1 MNIQAAP
8 AGAGSVIDSIGVALP
23 DRVMTTR
30 EVLDGCRRRLALP
43 LEQTTGIVSRRVAG
57 DVEYALDLATR
68 AAEDCVSRS
77 SIGPADVDLL
87 ISASISRVDS
97 PDRSTYEPSA
107 ATQLRHR
114 LGCERAWAF
123 DVTNACAG
131 QFTGIYVA
139 DALIRAGEIGS
150 ALIVSGEYISHLMRT
165 AQLEIADELDARV
178 ACLTLGD
185 AGAAVLLT
193 RADDGPGGFD
203 HIGIRTVGR
212 YHNLCVAGPTDQPHG
227 GVIMKTDMMGLAAV
241 GIREMVKHTQQAL
254 AAMGLSP
261 TDFDRF
267 IPHQTSTLAI
277 QAAVRRT
284 NKVFGGVVLDERDVI
299 NNLPRRGNTAT
310 TTHPVALRDASRDG
324 RIRTGDRVLFEVA
337 ASGVN
342 VGTAAYRLDG
352 LPDRLARGTRS
363 TRTAPPRPRPAP
375 WPDPVRAVA
384 IGRTEPEPAS
394 GPATGAGP
402 ATATGP
408 DVTTLQLIRAATD
421 DCLRRAGVRASGV
434 DLLIHVGVYRTGMIA
449 EPAIA
454 AIAAGELGF
463 DGSTAATGE
472 LLAFD
477 VTNGALGMLD
487 GCRIAAELIRAGKAD
502 TAVVVASEVEQ
513 REPGA
518 AGPAVARCGSAVL
531 LRLDPDRASGFLGF
545 HSRSVAT
552 PAADRGAWVMQ
563 DGGHSFIRATD
574 RVEPA
579 AAYAEH
585 LPVVVAELLDRLRV
599 RPDAIRAVVPP
610 WLPPPVERRL
620 RDTWP
625 VLGPRLATLP
635 PARDGADLF
644 TSALPMGLRAVSA
657 GGASPGELVV
667 VVGASTGMEIGAALY
682 RI

>member
-8 AGAGSVIDSIGVALP
+8 AGTGSVIDSIGVALP
-23 DRVMTTR
+23 DRVLTTR
-30 EVLDGCRRRLALP
+30 EVLDGCRSRLALP

-57 DVEYALDLATR
+57 DDEYALDLATR
-68 AAEDCVSRS
+68 AAEDCISRS
-77 SIGPADVDLL
+77 SIGFRDVDLL

-97 PDRSTYEPSA
+97 PDRSTYEPAA

-131 QFTGIYVA
+131 QFTGIYFA
-139 DALIRAGEIGS
+139 DALIRAGEIDT

-193 RADDGPGGFD
+193 RASDETEGFA

-212 YHNLCVAGPTDQPHG
+212 YHTLCVAGPTDQPHG
-227 GVIMKTDMMGLAAV
+227 GVIMKTDMMGLAAA
-241 GIREMVKHTQQAL
+241 GIREMVAHTQQAL
-254 AAMGLSP
+254 DVMGLSP
-261 TDFDRF
+261 MDFDRF

-284 NKVFGGVVLDERDVI
+284 NKVFGSVVLDERDVI

-310 TTHPVALRDASRDG
+310 TTHTVALRDASVDG
-324 RIRTGDRVLFEVA
+324 RIRTGERVLFEVA

-352 LPDRLARGTRS
+352 LPDRLATGTRS
-363 TRTAPPRPRPAP
+363 QRTAPPRRRPAP
-375 WPDPVRAVA
+375 WRHPVRAVA
-384 IGRTEPEPAS
+384 IGLAEP
-394 GPATGAGP
+394 GAG
-402 ATATGP
+402 AGL
-408 DVTTLQLIRAATD
+408 TTLELIGAATD
-421 DCLRRAGVRASGV
+421 DCLRRAGARASDV
-434 DLLIHVGVYRTGMIA
+434 DLLIHAGVYRTGMIA

-454 AIAAGELGF
+454 AIVAGELGF
-463 DGSTAATGE
+463 DGSTAATNE
-472 LLAFD
+472 ILAFD

-487 GCRIAAELIRAGKAD
+487 GCRIAAELIRAGAAG

-531 LRLDPDRASGFLGF
+531 LRLDPDQSTGFLGF
-545 HSRSVAT
+545 HSRSVAR
-552 PAADRGAWVMQ
+552 PSPDRGAWAMQ
-563 DGGHSFIRATD
+563 GGGHSFIRATD
-574 RVEPA
+574 RSEPA

-585 LPVVVAELLDRLRV
+585 VPAVVAELLDRMEV
-599 RPDAIRAVVPP
+599 RAEAIRAVVPP

-620 RDTWP
+620 RGTWP
-625 VLGPRLATLP
+625 VLGARLATLP
-635 PARDGADLF
+635 PASDGTDLF
-644 TSALPMGLRAVSA
+644 TSAMPVGLRAVSA
-657 GGASPGELVV
+657 GGGVSPGDLVV

-682 RI
+682 RL

>member
-1 MNIQAAP
+1 MNFQAAP

-30 EVLDGCRRRLALP
+30 EVLDGCRSRLALP

-57 DVEYALDLATR
+57 DAEYALDLATR

-77 SIGPADVDLL
+77 SIGLGDVDLL

-131 QFTGIYVA
+131 QFTGIYFA

-165 AQLEIADELDARV
+165 AQLEIADELDARI

-193 RADDGPGGFD
+193 RTDDGPGGFE

-212 YHNLCVAGPTDQPHG
+212 YHHLCVAGPTDRPHG
-227 GVIMKTDMMGLAAV
+227 GVIMKTDMMGLAAA
-241 GIREMVKHTQQAL
+241 GIREMVAHTQQAL
-254 AAMGLSP
+254 GAMGLSP

-310 TTHPVALRDASRDG
+310 TSHPVALRDASRDG

-363 TRTAPPRPRPAP
+363 PRTAPPRPRPAP
-375 WPDPVRAVA
+375 WPHPVRAVA
-384 IGRTEPEPAS
+384 IGLAEPA
-394 GPATGAGP
+394 AGP
-402 ATATGP
+402 AGGP
-408 DVTTLQLIRAATD
+408 AAGAEPGATTLQLIRAATD
-421 DCLRRAGVRASGV
+421 DCLRRAGVSASDV

-472 LLAFD
+472 ILAFD
-477 VTNGALGMLD
+477 VTNGALGTLD

-531 LRLDPDRASGFLGF
+531 LRLDADRASGFLGF

-552 PAADRGAWVMQ
+552 PAPDRGAWAMQ
-563 DGGHSFIRATD
+563 DGGHNFIRATD
-574 RVEPA
+574 RGEPA

-585 LPVVVAELLDRLRV
+585 LPAVVAELLDRMRV
-599 RPDAIRAVVPP
+599 GSDAIRAVVPP

-625 VLGPRLATLP
+625 VLGPRLVTLP
-635 PARDGADLF
+635 PVSHGTDLF
-644 TSALPMGLRAVSA
+644 TSALPVGLRAVSA
-657 GGASPGELVV
+657 GGGVSPGELVV

>member
-1 MNIQAAP
+1 MSIQAAP

-30 EVLDGCRRRLALP
+30 EVLDGCRSRLALP

-77 SIGPADVDLL
+77 SIGLGDVDLL

-97 PDRSTYEPSA
+97 PQRSTYEPSA
-107 ATQLRHR
+107 ATHLRHR

-131 QFTGIYVA
+131 QFTGIYIA

-165 AQLEIADELDARV
+165 AQLEIADELDARI

-193 RADDGPGGFD
+193 RADDGSGGFD

-212 YHNLCVAGPTDQPHG
+212 YHTLCVAGPTDRPHG
-227 GVIMKTDMMGLAAV
+227 GVIMKTDMMGLAAA
-241 GIREMVKHTQQAL
+241 GIREMVAHTQQTL
-254 AAMGLSP
+254 GAMGLSP

-310 TTHPVALRDASRDG
+310 TTHTVALRDASLDG

-352 LPDRLARGTRS
+352 LPDRLARGARS
-363 TRTAPPRPRPAP
+363 SRTAPPPRRPAS
-375 WPDPVRAVA
+375 WRHPVRAVA
-384 IGRTEPEPAS
+384 IGLADPTAAAAAHPAAAAQ
-394 GPATGAGP
+394 PGAG
-402 ATATGP
+402 A
-408 DVTTLQLIRAATD
+408 TTLQLIGAATG

-472 LLAFD
+472 ILAFD
-477 VTNGALGMLD
+477 VANGALGMLD

-518 AGPAVARCGSAVL
+518 VGPAVARCGSAVL

-552 PAADRGAWVMQ
+552 PAPDRGAWVMQ

-574 RVEPA
+574 RTEPA

-610 WLPPPVERRL
+610 WLPPPVARRL

-625 VLGPRLATLP
+625 VLGPRLTTLP
-635 PARDGADLF
+635 PAWDGTDLF
-644 TSALPMGLRAVSA
+644 TSALPIGLRAVSA
-657 GGASPGELVV
+657 GGGVSPGELVV

>member
-8 AGAGSVIDSIGVALP
+8 AGPGSVIDSIGVALP

-30 EVLDGCRRRLALP
+30 EVLDGCSSRLALP

-57 DVEYALDLATR
+57 DAEYALDLATR

-77 SIGPADVDLL
+77 SIGLAEVDLL

-131 QFTGIYVA
+131 QFTGIYFA

-165 AQLEIADELDARV
+165 AQLEITDELDARI

-193 RADDGPGGFD
+193 RADDRPGGFE

-212 YHNLCVAGPTDQPHG
+212 YHNLCVAGPTDRPHG
-227 GVIMKTDMMGLAAV
+227 GVIMKTDMMGLAAA
-241 GIREMVKHTQQAL
+241 GIREMVAHTQQAL
-254 AAMGLSP
+254 DAMGLSP

-310 TTHPVALRDASRDG
+310 TTHPVALRDASLDG

-363 TRTAPPRPRPAP
+363 PRTAPPRPRPAP
-375 WPDPVRAVA
+375 WPHPVRAAA
-384 IGRTEPEPAS
+384 IGLADPEPDA
-394 GPATGAGP
+394 
-402 ATATGP
+402 
-408 DVTTLQLIRAATD
+408 TTLELIRAATD
-421 DCLRRAGVRASGV
+421 DCLRRAGVRASDV

-463 DGSTAATGE
+463 DGSTAASGDV
-472 LLAFD
+472 LAFD
-477 VTNGALGMLD
+477 VTNGALGTLD

-502 TAVVVASEVEQ
+502 TALVVASEVEQ

-518 AGPAVARCGSAVL
+518 SGPAVARCGSAVL
-531 LRLDPDRASGFLGF
+531 LRLEPDRASGFLGF
-545 HSRSVAT
+545 HSRSVAM
-552 PAADRGAWVMQ
+552 PAPDRGAWAMQ
-563 DGGHSFIRATD
+563 DGGHNFIRATD
-574 RVEPA
+574 RAEPA

-585 LPVVVAELLDRLRV
+585 VPAVVAELLDRMRV
-599 RPDAIRAVVPP
+599 RPEAIRAVVPP
-610 WLPPPVERRL
+610 WLPPSVERRL

-625 VLGPRLATLP
+625 VLGPRLATPP
-635 PARDGADLF
+635 PAADGSDLF
-644 TSALPMGLRAVSA
+644 TSALPVGLRAVSV
-657 GGASPGELVV
+657 GGGVSPGELVV

>member
-8 AGAGSVIDSIGVALP
+8 VGTGSVIDSIGVALP

-30 EVLDGCRRRLALP
+30 EVLDGCRSRLALP

-57 DVEYALDLATR
+57 DDEYALDLATR
-68 AAEDCVSRS
+68 AAEDCLSRS
-77 SIGPADVDLL
+77 SIGLGDVDLL

-97 PDRSTYEPSA
+97 PDRSTYEPAA

-114 LGCERAWAF
+114 LGCDRAWTF

-131 QFTGIYVA
+131 QFTGIYFA
-139 DALIRAGEIGS
+139 DALIRAGEIDT

-165 AQLEIADELDARV
+165 AQLEIADELDARI

-193 RADDGPGGFD
+193 RAGNEEEGFA

-212 YHNLCVAGPTDQPHG
+212 YHTLCVAGPTDRPHG
-227 GVIMKTDMMGLAAV
+227 GVIMKTDMMGLAAA
-241 GIREMVKHTQQAL
+241 GIREMVAHTQQAL
-254 AAMGLSP
+254 GALGRSP

-310 TTHPVALRDASRDG
+310 TTHTVALRDASLDG

-352 LPDRLARGTRS
+352 LPDRLATGSRS
-363 TRTAPPRPRPAP
+363 QRTAPPRRRPTP
-375 WPDPVRAVA
+375 WRHPVRAVA
-384 IGRTEPEPAS
+384 IGLAEP
-394 GPATGAGP
+394 GAGAEAAATTLELIGA
-402 ATATGP
+402 ATA
-408 DVTTLQLIRAATD
+408 
-421 DCLRRAGVRASGV
+421 DCLRRAGARASGV
-434 DLLIHVGVYRTGMIA
+434 DLLVHAGVYRTGMIA

-454 AIAAGELGF
+454 AIVAGEFGF
-463 DGSTAATGE
+463 DGSTAANGE
-472 LLAFD
+472 ILAFD

-487 GCRIAAELIRAGKAD
+487 GCRIAAELIRAGAAG
-502 TAVVVASEVEQ
+502 TALVVASEVEQ

-518 AGPAVARCGSAVL
+518 AGAAVARYGSAVL
-531 LRLDPDRASGFLGF
+531 LRLDPDHTTGFLGF
-545 HSRSVAT
+545 HSRSVAP
-552 PAADRGAWVMQ
+552 PAPGRGAWAMQ
-563 DGGHSFIRATD
+563 SDGHSFIRATD
-574 RVEPA
+574 RGEPA

-585 LPVVVAELLDRLRV
+585 VPAVVAELLDRMEV
-599 RPDAIRAVVPP
+599 RAEAIRAVVPP

-620 RDTWP
+620 RGTWP
-625 VLGPRLATLP
+625 VLGARLATLP
-635 PARDGADLF
+635 SASGGTDLF
-644 TSALPMGLRAVSA
+644 TSAMPVGLRAVSA
-657 GGASPGELVV
+657 GGGVSPGDLVV
-667 VVGASTGMEIGAALY
+667 VVGASTGMEVGAALY
-682 RI
+682 RL

>member
-1 MNIQAAP
+1 MSIQAAT

-30 EVLDGCRRRLALP
+30 EVLDGCRSRLELP

-68 AAEDCVSRS
+68 AAEDCISRS
-77 SIGPADVDLL
+77 SIGLGDVDLL

-97 PDRSTYEPSA
+97 PDRSTYEPAA
-107 ATQLRHR
+107 ATGLRHR
-114 LGCERAWAF
+114 LGCDRAWAF

-131 QFTGIYVA
+131 QFTGIYFA
-139 DALIRAGEIGS
+139 DALIRAGEIDS

-165 AQLEIADELDARV
+165 AQLEIADELDARI

-212 YHNLCVAGPTDQPHG
+212 YHTLCVAGPTDRPHG
-227 GVIMKTDMMGLAAV
+227 GVIMKTDMMGLAAA
-241 GIREMVKHTQQAL
+241 GIREMVAHTQQAL
-254 AAMGLSP
+254 KAMGLSP
-261 TDFDRF
+261 VDFDRF
-267 IPHQTSTLAI
+267 IPHQTSALAI

-284 NKVFGGVVLDERDVI
+284 NKVYGRVVLDERDVI

-310 TTHPVALRDASRDG
+310 TSHTVALRDASLDG

-352 LPDRLARGTRS
+352 LPDRLASGIRS
-363 TRTAPPRPRPAP
+363 QRTAPPRRRPTP
-375 WPDPVRAVA
+375 WPHPVRAVA
-384 IGRTEPEPAS
+384 IGLAEPGTEAGAAAGATTLELIGA
-394 GPATGAGP
+394 ATG
-402 ATATGP
+402 
-408 DVTTLQLIRAATD
+408 
-421 DCLRRAGVRASGV
+421 DCLRRAGARASDV
-434 DLLIHVGVYRTGMIA
+434 DLLIHTGVYRTGMIA

-463 DGSTAATGE
+463 DGSATATGE
-472 LLAFD
+472 VLAFD

-487 GCRIAAELIRAGKAD
+487 GCRIAAELIRAGAAG

-518 AGPAVARCGSAVL
+518 TGPAVARYGSAVL
-531 LRLDPDRASGFLGF
+531 LRLDPHRTSGFLGF
-545 HSRSVAT
+545 HSRSVAV
-552 PAADRGAWVMQ
+552 PAPDRGAWAMQ
-563 DGGHSFIRATD
+563 DGGLNFIRATG
-574 RVEPA
+574 RTESA
-579 AAYAEH
+579 SAYAEH
-585 LPVVVAELLDRLRV
+585 VPAVVAELLDRMQV
-599 RPDAIRAVVPP
+599 RPDAIRTVVPP
-610 WLPPPVERRL
+610 WLPTPVERRL
-620 RDTWP
+620 RGTWP
-625 VLGPRLATLP
+625 VLGARLATLP
-635 PARDGADLF
+635 STSDGTDLF
-644 TSALPMGLRAVSA
+644 TSAMPVGLRAVTA
-657 GGASPGELVV
+657 GGGVSPGDLVV